1 MCNPTVRY
9 RDSFGQEPKASNE
22 GDKDI
27 QSVDTTKNTG
37 SCREMRMTMAGKAP
51 KQRDLDHLME
61 QNDTELSFLS
71 AYGGTSLEGDGAPL
85 LAALE
90 RFLNAGNT
98 EVTSVNEGEITFGFG
113 TAVVVEQGCKVSIKG
128 HNLPFVPSDVE
139 QSGFAHGSLSKD
151 RTQCEVVLIDWGYDQ
166 RRFIERAVEHT
177 NLDE

>member
-1 MCNPTVRY
+1 
-9 RDSFGQEPKASNE
+9 
-22 GDKDI
+22 
-27 QSVDTTKNTG
+27 
-37 SCREMRMTMAGKAP
+37 MAGEAP

-90 RFLNAGNT
+90 RFLKAGNT
-98 EVTSVNEGEITFGFG
+98 EVTSTNEGEITFGFG
-113 TAVVVEQGCKVSIKG
+113 TAMVVEQGCKVSIKG

-139 QSGFAHGSLSKD
+139 QSGFAHGSLSED

-177 NLDE
+177 NLDA